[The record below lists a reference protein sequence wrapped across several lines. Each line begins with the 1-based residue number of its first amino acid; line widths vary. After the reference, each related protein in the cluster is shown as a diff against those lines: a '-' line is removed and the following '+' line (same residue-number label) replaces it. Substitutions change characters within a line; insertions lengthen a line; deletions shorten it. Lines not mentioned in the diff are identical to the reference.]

1 MSGGNQAHRPARLA
15 PAEGR
20 ERLTCVA
27 SWQPCPPTRA
37 WPARTQRACC
47 RSCPARRSSA
57 AQLLRQPAAAE
68 KALRD
73 LLGEVEA
80 ALQALST
87 ETAGIELLRDG
98 PARQELATACS
109 GLMDWAAELDRLL
122 DTPGSLGWDA
132 DSVETVQGVLG
143 QLTDRLYSVLHD
155 RVEVA
160 ESARALH
167 PGQATPR
174 CALSYLAVETV
185 LQTVNRLEVRGRDS
199 AGVSIWVQ
207 LDDADRAAL
216 RRLAHR
222 PGRSAA
228 AQQVGRGDRARRVLR
243 LQARRHRRQAGRQRR
258 RAAPGPAR

>member
-1 MSGGNQAHRPARLA
+1 
-15 PAEGR
+15 

-27 SWQPCPPTRA
+27 SWQPCRPTRA
-37 WPARTQRACC
+37 WPATKRRACC
-47 RSCPARRSSA
+47 RSCPARRSPRSSSCRSRPRPRRRCGISSA
-57 AQLLRQPAAAE
+57 RRRRRRRASAPRRRAAGWRATG
-68 KALRD
+68 RP
-73 LLGEVEA
+73 GR
-80 ALQALST
+80 
-87 ETAGIELLRDG
+87 GGRG
-98 PARQELATACS
+98 LAPACS
-109 GLMDWAAELDRLL
+109 GLMDWAAGLDRLL

-143 QLTDRLYSVLHD
+143 QLTDRLYGVLHD
-155 RVEVA
+155 RIEVA

-216 RRLAHR
+216 TGSL
-222 PGRSAA
+222 
-228 AQQVGRGDRARRVLR
+228 
-243 LQARRHRRQAGRQRR
+243 AGRAEPPLRH
-258 RAAPGPAR
+258 PP